1 MAKDKKSDS
10 ENEIALAVL
19 WVKHRAVHT
28 KETFN
33 WNMVHVT
40 SSVVSTFFCSLGVV
54 DCVVYCL
61 VYCIVL
67 WVVTCFVFSVVY
79 SVTAGVV

>member
-40 SSVVSTFFCSLGVV
+40 SSAVSKFFCSLGVV
-54 DCVVYCL
+54 DCVVHCVVYCL

-67 WVVTCFVFSVVY
+67 WVLTCVAFSFY
-79 SVTAGVV
+79 